1 MDASDPGPDPQANTS
16 QLSWAKL
23 REEAWVYFTSTSLG
37 NNPFAT
43 KGPVDTYRSN
53 STLEIEAECWGT
65 PVL

>member
-23 REEAWVYFTSTSLG
+23 REEAWVYFTSTRWAITLS
-37 NNPFAT
+37 AT